1 MGPEG
6 HSGGR
11 TEFLCKLLGTAKT
24 LAFSKNLS
32 LSSFCSPPSTL
43 SLKEKAHGLGYIFK
57 ETDSECL
64 PSASVSLLC
73 PSSKYPSDIQLSS

>member
-43 SLKEKAHGLGYIFK
+43 SLKEKAHGLGYVFK
-57 ETDSECL
+57 ETQ
-64 PSASVSLLC
+64 SVYLQPQC
-73 PSSKYPSDIQLSS
+73 PSSAPAPSIHQIFN